1 MSRNETEFHRK
12 TAKKCFNETWDY
24 LDKKDRDAND
34 EQQML
39 HLAHTARYHWGFVQ
53 SPKNE
58 QMKHLAVSD
67 WQISRVYAALYQP
80 QLALNF
86 AKSALEIM
94 QKNNL
99 SDVLHTGYEGMA
111 RAYAIAKDNQSSRDY
126 IRKAREQLNKATGL
140 DAEDKKIYADQI
152 RETEEL
158 IGK

>member
-1 MSRNETEFHRK
+1 MR
-12 TAKKCFNETWDY
+12 
-24 LDKKDRDAND
+24 
-34 EQQML
+34 
-39 HLAHTARYHWGFVQ
+39 
-53 SPKNE
+53 
-58 QMKHLAVSD
+58 HLAVSD

-126 IRKAREQLNKATGL
+126 ISKAREQLNKATGL
-140 DAEDKKIYADQI
+140 DAEDKKIYSDQI